1 MLIGKIVKELQPC
14 FIVFDGTE
22 GAGKTTIMNSL
33 MEKMTSEFIRT
44 REPGGTAVG
53 EEIRKILLHPE
64 HGPSMSVTTNA
75 LLFAASYR
83 NSLHTRIIPALQ
95 EGKVVISDRT
105 NITCFVY
112 QAESEHIKELV
123 EFNDMLRAPDIVFVM
138 TTTHAESKRRLEA
151 RSDANKNWRDF
162 IDEETHNKYVSRYD
176 EYVNLYPERC
186 VVLDTMKDPEEL
198 LEEVISILENRF
210 AKQGI

>member
-1 MLIGKIVKELQPC
+1 MKPLKPC

-22 GAGKTTIMNSL
+22 GAGKTTLMNAL
-33 MEKMTSEFIRT
+33 MERMTSEFIRT
-44 REPGGTAVG
+44 REPGGTPVG

-83 NSLHTRIIPALQ
+83 NSLHNRIIPALQ

-112 QAESEHIKELV
+112 QAESEHIQSLV
-123 EFNDMLRAPDIVFVM
+123 ELNDTLCAPDIVFVM
-138 TTTHAESKRRLEA
+138 TTTHEILKERLAGRSEA
-151 RSDANKNWRDF
+151 DKNWRDN
-162 IDEETHNKYVSRYD
+162 IDKVTHDKYRERYA
-176 EYVNLYPERC
+176 EYVGLYPERC
-186 VVLDTMKDPEEL
+186 IVLDTSLSIDEL
-198 LEEVISILENRF
+198 LAQVISTLEERF
-210 AKQGI
+210 GVKE